1 MTSPALR
8 PRRSVLYMPGANERA
23 MDKARTLDCDAIIF
37 DLEDA
42 VAADAKSTA
51 RQSVERM
58 VSEGGYGHRE
68 LVVRVNGLDTPWG
81 PDDVAV
87 AAGLPVDALLFPK
100 VERVAQLGEIEAAV
114 DAAGGTGLPLWLM
127 IETPLGVLDVR
138 EVVAGS
144 DRVQVLVMGTSDLV
158 KELRAAHIESRQN
171 LSLALQHCLLVARV
185 AGLDVLDGVHL
196 DFRNLE
202 SFEAACRQG
211 RAMGFD
217 GKTLIHPTQIDLANA
232 VFGFSSEAVADAR
245 AVLEVWQ
252 AAQAA
257 RKGVAELDG
266 RLIENLHAAEAE
278 RVLAFAAALEARN
291 SAESDS

>member
-23 MDKARTLDCDAIIF
+23 MDKARTLDCDGIIF

-42 VAADAKSTA
+42 VAAGAKSTA

-81 PDDVAV
+81 PDDVAM

-100 VERVAQLGEIEAAV
+100 VERAAQLGEIEAAV

-144 DRVQVLVMGTSDLV
+144 DRVRVLVMGTSDLV
-158 KELRAAHIESRQN
+158 KELRATHIESRQN
-171 LSLALQHCLLVARV
+171 LSLALQQCLLVARA
-185 AGLDVLDGVHL
+185 AGLDILDGVHL

-217 GKTLIHPTQIDLANA
+217 GKTLIHPTQIDLANF

-257 RKGVAELDG
+257 GKGVAELDG

-278 RVLAFAAALEARN
+278 RVLAFAAALEAR
-291 SAESDS
+291 SSTQSDS